1 MNTLRMTEREKLA
14 MVVGA
19 AGRHNMLFLGS
30 PVCGRSLLLEKL
42 RELLPPLTEEE
53 AESVNRIK
61 SLAGLMWESCNW
73 LEVPFR
79 QPHMTASIEGMCGG
93 GPNCRPGEIS
103 LAHNGVLF
111 LDEAAEFKVPVLQ
124 MLRVPL
130 ETGKISLSRAGRA
143 SVYPADFQLL
153 MATNPC
159 PCGHYGSRDK
169 ICLCSLRSVE
179 LYWKKF
185 SAPLLD
191 RMEIV
196 LNVENENDE
205 DRKDYD
211 IEELKAEVKKA
222 VERQR
227 KFGKRYARLD
237 ETDLAK
243 WEVSTKAKAL
253 LQTLIEHNDW
263 SPRRKRNVL
272 RVAATIAS
280 LETNRRFIDD
290 KTLEKAVSLLDNTP
304 ATML

>member
-19 AGRHNMLFLGS
+19 AGRHSMLFFGGHGS
-30 PVCGRSLLLEKL
+30 GKTILMQNFYK
-42 RELLPPLTEEE
+42 LLPPLTEFE

-61 SLAGLMWESCNW
+61 SLAGLMWEGSSW
-73 LEVPFR
+73 LEAPFR
-79 QPHMTASIEGMCGG
+79 QPHQSASIEGMCGG
-93 GPNCRPGEIS
+93 GPNCRPGEIT

-111 LDEAAEFKVPVLQ
+111 LDDAAEFKSSVLQ

-130 ETGKISLSRAGRA
+130 ESGRITLCRAGRET
-143 SVYPADFQLL
+143 SYPADFQLL
-153 MATNPC
+153 MATTPC

-169 ICLCSLRSVE
+169 ICLCSTRSIE

-191 RMEIV
+191 RVEII
-196 LNVENENDE
+196 LNVGGENDE

-211 IEELKAEVKKA
+211 IEELKAEVEKA

-227 KFGKRYARLD
+227 MFGKRYARLD
-237 ETDLAK
+237 DTDLAQ
-243 WEVSTKAKAL
+243 WEVSTNARAS
-253 LQTLIEHNDW
+253 LQKLVEHNDW
-263 SPRRKRNVL
+263 SPRRKRSAL

-280 LETNRRFIDD
+280 LETDERLIHDN
-290 KTLEKAVSLLDNTP
+290 TLAKAVSLIDKTP
-304 ATML
+304 NMML